1 MGCSFRRVGRLINKR
16 AHRRAMVST
25 VPSAAGTAD
34 RIGSPGTRTWWTRPR
49 ARRARP
55 RGRRRRCIGQRG
67 GPRAAE
73 GACPAPYASSLT
85 PGVLRGSHRLV
96 LSRRASRMGCMPVP
110 GFQTFML
117 PLLRALD
124 DGADHPMS
132 ELRER
137 IAGQLA
143 LTEADRA
150 ELLPSGSGNLRQ
162 ST

>member
-1 MGCSFRRVGRLINKR
+1 
-16 AHRRAMVST
+16 
-25 VPSAAGTAD
+25 
-34 RIGSPGTRTWWTRPR
+34 
-49 ARRARP
+49 
-55 RGRRRRCIGQRG
+55 
-67 GPRAAE
+67 
-73 GACPAPYASSLT
+73 
-85 PGVLRGSHRLV
+85 
-96 LSRRASRMGCMPVP
+96 MPVP